1 MPAIF
6 DEDQQ
11 HLDPTTKSFLVG
23 GKVYIG
29 DVGVDPIANPKAV
42 YGVRALTGAAL
53 AQPLIIGADGRVSTK
68 MWTSGKYSYE
78 IRSSADVQKYQELDN
93 GIETQ
98 GVVSLTTQS
107 LGVNDITAV
116 GVPIITSLVDN
127 QTYIITVPAINTGNV
142 TLKIDSTPVTSV
154 RKNHDEQIGV
164 GDLKASQKLFL
175 IFNATDNWFE
185 AQLLTTELFD
195 DKTPVFG
202 GDVNLNNKQFTG
214 VQTLSAG
221 ADIASATATDLT
233 AATGNAVV
241 ITGTATATSLTMTTG
256 QQMLLLPSGAWP
268 LTFHATTMNINGGV
282 DYTAEAGDRI
292 FAVKDLAG
300 VIRVNVVKQD
310 GTAMVSRTLTTAS
323 TTGASQSIDFSSNKI
338 QLSTADA
345 ATVTYTFATPAAVAK
360 VDLIIDYEAVVSYDV
375 ANASYDSVSF
385 SVASEDSAPN
395 ALAFKTDGTK
405 MYMVGTQ
412 NDTVDQYTLASP
424 WVVSSATYD
433 SVSFDFNTQ
442 EAVVF
447 DMFFKPDGTKIY
459 IIGQNDTVYQYALST
474 AWVVSSA
481 SYESLSFSVNSQ
493 DAVPQAIFFKP
504 DGSKMYMIGN
514 TNDTIYQYTLSTPW
528 AMNTASYDSVSFS
541 FASQENNPRSVF
553 FKPDGT
559 KMYIAGRL
567 SDSMYQYTLSTPWVV
582 SSASYDSVTFSFESE
597 ETALNSVVFKP
608 DGTKMYAVGQ
618 TADTVFQYNSSQVA
632 TLVFPATLEAPAL
645 PLSVSEKTAVTIV
658 TVDSGTSYQVI
669 STLGGIL

>member
-1 MPAIF
+1 
-6 DEDQQ
+6 
-11 HLDPTTKSFLVG
+11 
-23 GKVYIG
+23 
-29 DVGVDPIANPKAV
+29 
-42 YGVRALTGAAL
+42 
-53 AQPLIIGADGRVSTK
+53 
-68 MWTSGKYSYE
+68 
-78 IRSSADVQKYQELDN
+78 
-93 GIETQ
+93 
-98 GVVSLTTQS
+98 
-107 LGVNDITAV
+107 
-116 GVPIITSLVDN
+116 
-127 QTYIITVPAINTGNV
+127 
-142 TLKIDSTPVTSV
+142 
-154 RKNHDEQIGV
+154 
-164 GDLKASQKLFL
+164 
-175 IFNATDNWFE
+175 
-185 AQLLTTELFD
+185 
-195 DKTPVFG
+195 
-202 GDVNLNNKQFTG
+202 
-214 VQTLSAG
+214 
-221 ADIASATATDLT
+221 
-233 AATGNAVV
+233 
-241 ITGTATATSLTMTTG
+241 
-256 QQMLLLPSGAWP
+256 
-268 LTFHATTMNINGGV
+268 
-282 DYTAEAGDRI
+282 
-292 FAVKDLAG
+292 
-300 VIRVNVVKQD
+300 
-310 GTAMVSRTLTTAS
+310 
-323 TTGASQSIDFSSNKI
+323 
-338 QLSTADA
+338 
-345 ATVTYTFATPAAVAK
+345 
-360 VDLIIDYEAVVSYDV
+360 
-375 ANASYDSVSF
+375 
-385 SVASEDSAPN
+385 
-395 ALAFKTDGTK
+395 
-405 MYMVGTQ
+405 
-412 NDTVDQYTLASP
+412 
-424 WVVSSATYD
+424 
-433 SVSFDFNTQ
+433 
-442 EAVVF
+442 
-447 DMFFKPDGTKIY
+447 MFFKPDGTKIY